1 MGFTIQ
7 GILRKFCYDIL
18 IPPKIFRYHMDLAAQ
33 NDTNLPEYVSWIGK
47 KFACGGL
54 PYVGAQVC

>member
-1 MGFTIQ
+1 
-7 GILRKFCYDIL
+7 
-18 IPPKIFRYHMDLAAQ
+18 MDLAVQ

-54 PYVGAQVC
+54 PYVGAHVC